1 MADPKKTIGFYGDSF
16 CYHVHKGSWPHTVAK
31 HFDATIINKGVEGSS
46 HWSVILDQYPANLW
60 KSKHGGVDYAVFCW
74 TQAGRIYNSHVT
86 CLNTASVYNPNPPH
100 HRKHLKIWKAAKS
113 YYDHL
118 WDSKKE
124 SYEYEASI
132 KKFVQQ
138 LPKDIPTVHLW
149 SLPGESDG
157 IDFSPRKTSY
167 PFTFEH
173 GVEIRPSLL
182 SVMAGDTTGPV
193 VYTDNHFD
201 TKQKSDMVAQWVING
216 LEQMSPLIVD
226 YSDDVEKTYEYFH
239 KVKP

>member
-1 MADPKKTIGFYGDSF
+1 M
-16 CYHVHKGSWPHTVAK
+16 
-31 HFDATIINKGVEGSS
+31 
-46 HWSVILDQYPANLW
+46 
-60 KSKHGGVDYAVFCW
+60 
-74 TQAGRIYNSHVT
+74 
-86 CLNTASVYNPNPPH
+86 
-100 HRKHLKIWKAAKS
+100 
-113 YYDHL
+113 
-118 WDSKKE
+118 
-124 SYEYEASI
+124 
-132 KKFVQQ
+132 QQ